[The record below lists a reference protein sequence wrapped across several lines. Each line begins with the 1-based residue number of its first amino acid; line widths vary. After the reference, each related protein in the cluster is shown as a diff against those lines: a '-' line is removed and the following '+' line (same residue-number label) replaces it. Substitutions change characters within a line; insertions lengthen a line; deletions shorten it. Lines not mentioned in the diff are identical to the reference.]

1 MPSQFIF
8 YLLSNLSINRFLI
21 LCFFVMSAFVVVE
34 RNWIKTLYPIQM
46 DANGYYIY
54 LPAIFIY
61 NDLGKLDFV
70 NKFPKQFDRKYFLY
84 PSQNGGYLTKYS
96 PGIAIL
102 ELPFFA
108 VAHVLAPVFGS
119 DQSGYSPPYRLA
131 VALSTIFYTF
141 TGLWLLSKVLLKYFE
156 NSIVFTVVALLFFG
170 TNLLF
175 YTVLSAGIS
184 HNYVFCALSFS
195 LLFGEKWLVKRR
207 WQDFTLACAGIGLS
221 TLIRP
226 TEALSGLIL
235 IGFLWSKWWKRG
247 ISIGEVLS
255 DWKSILGGLA
265 GFLFTLA
272 PLFFYWKIATGNW
285 IAYTY
290 EEEGFYFDR
299 PMTIWYG
306 LFGFRKGLFIY
317 TPLMLSCVIGIY
329 YLLKDKRLNHISS
342 AMAWYFPI
350 NIFIVLSWYCWWYG
364 GCFGMRALIPTFA
377 LLAFPLAALLQ
388 HFKEKRIIYRTIL
401 GFSVFCIGLNIFQSY
416 QYQQQ
421 ILHMD
426 AMTWPAYKYIF
437 GKAKLKPEEKAE
449 LSKLL
454 DHPGFLERGKKLDE
468 YFK

>member
-1 MPSQFIF
+1 
-8 YLLSNLSINRFLI
+8 
-21 LCFFVMSAFVVVE
+21 MSAFVVAK
-34 RNWIKTLYPIQM
+34 RNWVKTLYPIQM

-70 NKFPKQFDRKYFLY
+70 HKFPQQFDRKYFLY

-102 ELPFFA
+102 EMPFFA
-108 VAHVLAPVFGS
+108 IAHFVAPIFGAE
-119 DQSGYSPPYRLA
+119 QSGYSPPYRLA

-141 TGLWLLSKVLLKYFE
+141 LGLWLLSKVLLKYFE
-156 NSIVFTVVALLFFG
+156 NSVVFTVIALLFFA
-170 TNLLF
+170 TNIFF

-184 HNYVFCALSFS
+184 HNYVFCVLSFS
-195 LLFGEKWLVKRR
+195 LLFGEKWLVNRR
-207 WQDFTLACAGIGLS
+207 WQDFTLACAGIGLC

-226 TEALSGLIL
+226 TEALLGLVL
-235 IGFLWSKWWKRG
+235 IGFLWTKWWKNG
-247 ISIGEVLS
+247 IAFNEIFK
-255 DWKSILGGLA
+255 DWKSIFGGLL
-265 GFLFTLA
+265 GFLLA
-272 PLFFYWKIATGNW
+272 LSPLLIYWKVATGSW

-299 PMTIWYG
+299 PITIWYG

-317 TPLMLSCVIGIY
+317 TPILITGVLGIY
-329 YLLKDKRLNHISS
+329 YLLKDKRLNHILS
-342 AMAWYFPI
+342 ALSWYFPI

-364 GCFGMRALIPTFA
+364 GCFGMRAFIPGFA
-377 LLAFPLAALLQ
+377 LLAFPMASLFQYFKDKKLIYNALLS
-388 HFKEKRIIYRTIL
+388 
-401 GFSVFCIGLNIFQSY
+401 FSLFCVGLNVFQSY

-421 ILHMD
+421 ILHME

-437 GKAKLKPEEKAE
+437 GKAKLSSEEKVE
-449 LSKLL
+449 LKKLL
-454 DHPGFLERGKKLDE
+454 DPPGYLERGKKLNE